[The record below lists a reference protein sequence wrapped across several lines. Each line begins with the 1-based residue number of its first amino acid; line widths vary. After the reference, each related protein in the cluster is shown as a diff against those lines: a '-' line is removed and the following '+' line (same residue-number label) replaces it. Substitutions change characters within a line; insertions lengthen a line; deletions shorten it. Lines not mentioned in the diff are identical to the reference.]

1 MDVKLSASHH
11 LHVRTVGDGS
21 PTFLLLHGWAVSGHI
36 WDTLVDH
43 WPAGAGQLLIPDLRG
58 TGWSAKPREG
68 YTLDDYAGDI
78 VNLVDHLTGELKL
91 SGIVLVGH
99 SMGGLLAM
107 RVAMERPQ
115 ALSRLVLV
123 SPVPP
128 GGVPFSDADLAYFRS
143 LGGHRPGA
151 EQVLG
156 MMMSRKPDART
167 FDRAVSSASTVALEA
182 FLGGFDA
189 WRTASFAD
197 RVGAITTP
205 TVVLGGEL
213 EQPLSPAL
221 LKEHVVARIPG
232 ATFVPVPGVGHYP
245 YIESPEEFV
254 KLLRESVAK

>member
-1 MDVKLSASHH
+1 MDVKIGASHH
-11 LHVRTVGDGS
+11 LHVRTAGDGNQ
-21 PTFLLLHGWAVSGHI
+21 TFLLVHGWAVSGHI

-43 WPAGAGQLLIPDLRG
+43 WPAGAGRLLIPDLRG
-58 TGWSAKPREG
+58 TGWSSKPREG
-68 YTLDDYAGDI
+68 YSLDDYASDVVQLI
-78 VNLVDHLTGELKL
+78 DELKL

-99 SMGGLLAM
+99 SMGGTIAM
-107 RVAMERPQ
+107 RVALERPQ
-115 ALSRLVLV
+115 ALAKLVLV

-128 GGVPFSDADLAYFRS
+128 AGVPFRDEDLAYFRS

-151 EQVLG
+151 EQALG
-156 MMMSRKPDART
+156 MMMTRKPDAAT
-167 FDRAVSSASTVALEA
+167 FERAVSAASTVALEA

-189 WRTASFAD
+189 WRTANFAD

-213 EQPLSPAL
+213 EQPLSPTL

-245 YIESPEEFV
+245 YVEAPEEFV
-254 KLLRESVAK
+254 KLLLEAVSG